1 MIKVQ
6 FDSFNSDMLRLTA
19 KRLDSVAWEVSG
31 VEYESR
37 VGFFVAVLV
46 DGESSQVATFWS
58 RTRKKAPF

>member
-1 MIKVQ
+1 
-6 FDSFNSDMLRLTA
+6 MLRLTA

-31 VEYESR
+31 VEYESQ
-37 VGFFVAVLV
+37 VGIFVAVLV